1 MRSNTRTAAA
11 VAAAV
16 LCAAAL
22 AGCSDSGGSGSASKR
37 DMPADFAE
45 ASASQTPSASS
56 SAPARNPNEISV
68 ASGPLGQILVDS
80 KGHTLYLFEADTRNK
95 STCSGDCA
103 VDWPPQIVT
112 GQPKAG
118 KGGVDQTLLSTATRS
133 DGKKQVTYRGHPLYR
148 FEADKKPGETRG
160 QGLTAFGAKWY
171 VIDPAG
177 NRVTKPQPS
186 PTGSPSPTGA
196 SPTESSPSA
205 SSY

>member
-22 AGCSDSGGSGSASKR
+22 AGCSDSGGGSAAKR

-45 ASASQTPSASS
+45 ASASPTPSASPS
-56 SAPARNPNEISV
+56 PPARNPNEISV
-68 ASGPLGQILVDS
+68 ASGPLGKILIDS

-112 GQPKAG
+112 GQPRAG
-118 KGGVDQTLLSTATRS
+118 KGGVDQSLLSTTTRS

-160 QGLTAFGAKWY
+160 QGLTAFGAKWF
-171 VIDPAG
+171 VINPAG

-186 PTGSPSPTGA
+186 PTTGSPSPTG
-196 SPTESSPSA
+196 SSPSGSPTA
-205 SSY
+205 GSY